1 MNKTL
6 SLIFICSWR
15 RLEKVKKHSVLLQK
29 TYSYDKVQD
38 FVVYREDILSQI
50 TFQPH
55 RNLIHPTKTKQTIN
69 KQTNKLPSYTL
80 LLYVTSS

>member
-38 FVVYREDILSQI
+38 FAVYGEDTLSQI
-50 TFQPH
+50 NISTP
-55 RNLIHPTKTKQTIN
+55 
-69 KQTNKLPSYTL
+69 
-80 LLYVTSS
+80 